1 MKIPYP
7 SSLRRRSCSGV
18 PSRAAQPSVKHRKFV
33 NMASGTYSNSSYFE
47 KRVLVTTPSR
57 YMQRSSNTTAQNNT
71 RSPVKTPWIISLSS
85 VKILNFSNRMMRPR
99 RASFNIFRL
108 DATLASPLP
117 SPVVVTGASGA
128 HGVAF
133 AGTAVVVVNWTSV
146 SAEIV
151 KARST
156 RARATQRMSNQDQYQ
171 SGPKRYSR
179 GLNILSFTMISAMK
193 KMVKQISSTCHI
205 GLSGSMSAL
214 MPATAAFTKMT
225 QAGMISNSSRKVEL
239 SSTLASCRRAF
250 PPRGV

>member
-1 MKIPYP
+1 
-7 SSLRRRSCSGV
+7 
-18 PSRAAQPSVKHRKFV
+18 
-33 NMASGTYSNSSYFE
+33 MASGTYSNSSYFE

-99 RASFNIFRL
+99 RASFNILRL
-108 DATLASPLP
+108 DATLASLFP
-117 SPVVVTGASGA
+117 SLVVVATASGA

-133 AGTAVVVVNWTSV
+133 EGKAVVVRWTSV

-151 KARST
+151 KVRST
-156 RARATQRMSNQDQYQ
+156 RARTTQRMSNQDQYQ
-171 SGPKRYSR
+171 SGPRRYSR
-179 GLNILSFTMISAMK
+179 MLKILSFTMISAMK
-193 KMVKQISSTCHI
+193 KMVKQTSSTCHI
-205 GLSGSMSAL
+205 GFSGSMSAL

-225 QAGMISNSSRKVEL
+225 QAGMMSNSNRKVEL
-239 SSTLASCRRAF
+239 SSGVTSCTRAF